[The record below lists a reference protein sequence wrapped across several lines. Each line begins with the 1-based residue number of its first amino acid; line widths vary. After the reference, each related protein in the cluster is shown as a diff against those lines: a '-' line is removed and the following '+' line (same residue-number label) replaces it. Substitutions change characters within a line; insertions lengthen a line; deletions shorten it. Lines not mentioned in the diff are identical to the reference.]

1 MLGSVMTTLQF
12 MGDGVQ
18 RIGPRLGEGHLSV
31 DVDLR
36 QRGVSHGA

>member
-18 RIGPRLGEGHLSV
+18 RIGPRLRAGISLESRP
-31 DVDLR
+31 R